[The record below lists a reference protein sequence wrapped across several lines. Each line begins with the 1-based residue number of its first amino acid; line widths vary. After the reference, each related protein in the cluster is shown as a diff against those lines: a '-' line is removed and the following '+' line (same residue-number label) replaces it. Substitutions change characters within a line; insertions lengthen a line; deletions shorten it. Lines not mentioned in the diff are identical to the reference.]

1 MFSFPK
7 NGTKTEQS
15 QNPEIVLFLIER
27 GFPSVYKSYL
37 SVLNSFYITSTIKQK
52 VRFFGPV
59 LVPFPENGTKKCLVP
74 MKIAFFCGKLLNL
87 CPHTLNR
94 YTKTFAKQ
102 FKFFS
107 LCFSL
112 VLFLFSFPEN
122 RTKTEPPQNPE
133 IVPFLIERGFSSVY
147 ISYLS
152 VLNSFYINST
162 TRQKVRFSVPYLVP
176 FPDNW
181 IKKNVVPMKIAY
193 FLWKLVEHVP
203 IYPKSLYEN
212 IC

>member
-1 MFSFPK
+1 M
-7 NGTKTEQS
+7 
-15 QNPEIVLFLIER
+15 
-27 GFPSVYKSYL
+27 
-37 SVLNSFYITSTIKQK
+37 
-52 VRFFGPV
+52 
-59 LVPFPENGTKKCLVP
+59 
-74 MKIAFFCGKLLNL
+74 
-87 CPHTLNR
+87 CPYTLNR

-122 RTKTEPPQNPE
+122 GTKTETPQNPE

-147 ISYLS
+147 KSYIS

-162 TRQKVRFSVPYLVP
+162 TKQKVNFFGPYLVP
-176 FPDNW
+176 FP
-181 IKKNVVPMKIAY
+181 KNVTKKCLVPMKIAT
-193 FLWKLVEHVP
+193 FLWKIVEHVP

-212 IC
+212 VCKKIQFFFH